1 MANRD
6 RRAQYVASEVLKSII
21 QIKDDSEFEDSDVS
35 SEDGDYISEC
45 SDFSDTESLKQSSSD
60 EDEISKRST
69 RDDDNQPSGG
79 RGLGERESHM
89 QDHGQGGVVQP
100 DASATEQTHTIFV
113 GKNGT
118 MWQKQPP
125 VTARRRTQD
134 IIRQVPGI
142 TSAVSCTST
151 KQAFSSF
158 ITEVMIDLVV
168 VNTNREAHCTT
179 NE

>member
-1 MANRD
+1 M
-6 RRAQYVASEVLKSII
+6 
-21 QIKDDSEFEDSDVS
+21 
-35 SEDGDYISEC
+35 
-45 SDFSDTESLKQSSSD
+45 
-60 EDEISKRST
+60 
-69 RDDDNQPSGG
+69 QPN
-79 RGLGERESHM
+79 
-89 QDHGQGGVVQP
+89 
-100 DASATEQTHTIFV
+100 ASATEQTHTIFV

-118 MWQKQPP
+118 IWQKQPP

-168 VNTNREAHCTT
+168 VNTNREAHCKT
-179 NE
+179 NEWNKEHPGAERTWIPVDDTEMTAFIGLNLIGRPA